1 MSAFCVFLAQKAQ
14 KAQTTQW
21 IFLERIAHP
30 PAKPVMNDDE
40 FHQLP
45 YQSKSYL
52 HHDALNY

>member
-1 MSAFCVFLAQKAQ
+1 MSAFCVFLTQEAQ

-40 FHQLP
+40 FPQLP
-45 YQSKSYL
+45 
-52 HHDALNY
+52 